1 MDHLEMVEKLR
12 EKANV
17 TYEEARDALE
27 ACDWDLLDALLL
39 LESSG
44 RLNEMEEAAYSTREQ
59 KTEEKPEAKTRKTRE
74 NGLIAT
80 LLHGLGTLIKKGN
93 AVSFQIKK
101 NGETRLSLPL
111 TVVVIALVFMFWW
124 MLIAGVVAM
133 IFGYRYAIE
142 GLSIDGNVNK
152 AMDKAG
158 DFVDNVVHPDPVKVV
173 REENKKSE
181 EAPAEDAQ
189 AEEAKP
195 EENRGA
201 DEE

>member
-59 KTEEKPEAKTRKTRE
+59 KTEEKPETKTRKPRE

-93 AVSFQIKK
+93 AVSVLIKK
-101 NGETRLSLPL
+101 NGETRLTLPL

-124 MLIAGVVAM
+124 ILIAAAVAM
-133 IFGYRYAIE
+133 IFGYRYAIQ
-142 GLSIDGNVNK
+142 GLTIDESVNS

-158 DFVDNVVHPDPVKVV
+158 DFVDNVVKPCDVKIVHG
-173 REENKKSE
+173 ENK
-181 EAPAEDAQ
+181 EDETQ
-189 AEEAKP
+189 E
-195 EENRGA
+195 
-201 DEE
+201 